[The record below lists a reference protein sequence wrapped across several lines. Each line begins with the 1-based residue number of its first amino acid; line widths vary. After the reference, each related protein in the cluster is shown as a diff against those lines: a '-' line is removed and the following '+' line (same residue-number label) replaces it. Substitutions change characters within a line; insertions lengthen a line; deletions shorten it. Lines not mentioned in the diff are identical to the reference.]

1 MPRAPLNLL
10 LSLRYIVVRYISILK
25 YLKKSLFKIILL
37 LYLYKISSPK
47 LSYGF
52 RIFGY
57 KLNVDFKYLRESLIR
72 IIKLLGK

>member
-10 LSLRYIVVRYISILK
+10 LSLRGIVVRCISMLK
-25 YLKKSLFKIILL
+25 YLKKSLFKIVLL
-37 LYLYKISSPK
+37 SHLYKISSLK

-57 KLNVDFKYLRESLIR
+57 KLNVDFKYLRESLMR
-72 IIKLLGK
+72 IIKLLKK